1 MISSSSSPVSSPVT
15 VTAAATAA
23 DQPSSYEE
31 AMAQKAVSGS
41 HDVQSAS
48 SDATISLKF
57 QTTVPILSETSQK
70 ANANVDTHKVSAVAI
85 NSANSLKSLK
95 RPSTDNSA
103 LEPPSREA
111 LKTAA
116 STFIANSAKR
126 GYCPGDPQ
134 THGAAARPL
143 DLYSVSHSDDSEE
156 QKNMS
161 KLALCELVQNN
172 VEGFNIIFPYVAVP
186 GCGRLN
192 PVRFLNVMLC
202 LCESAYQDAFPKTV
216 ISIGSGQAFLEKC
229 FGLMGGVNVKCYDR
243 EPLTRFLPVEQAE
256 FPKDINKCL
265 PEDCS
270 SCLLV
275 SAYPQG
281 YLGPVLAEFIR
292 RGGEMLCT
300 TVEGGLFCSMHE
312 GYEDNPDILRDGI
325 KELRRKNGE
334 FFQVQLNDYSLMGSP
349 SFIQFYN
356 WPSSVKQLMFD
367 SQRLKG
373 LCSDIEFPGILTSSS
388 R

>member
-1 MISSSSSPVSSPVT
+1 MISPSSSSPVT
-15 VTAAATAA
+15 GA
-23 DQPSSYEE
+23 DQSPSYEKS
-31 AMAQKAVSGS
+31 MAQNAVLGN

-48 SDATISLKF
+48 ADATVSLKY
-57 QTTVPILSETSQK
+57 QTTVPVLPETSQK
-70 ANANVDTHKVSAVAI
+70 ANANVDTHKFSAVAI
-85 NSANSLKSLK
+85 NSGNSLKSLK
-95 RPSTDNSA
+95 GPSTDNSA
-103 LEPPSREA
+103 LEPLSRQA
-111 LKTAA
+111 LKTAV
-116 STFIANSAKR
+116 STFIAKSAKR
-126 GYCPGDPQ
+126 GYCLGDPQ
-134 THGAAARPL
+134 THGAVARPL

-156 QKNMS
+156 QKRMS

-243 EPLTRFLPVEQAE
+243 KPLTRFLPVEQAE

-265 PEDCS
+265 PDDCS

-300 TVEGGLFCSMHE
+300 TVEGGLFCSMHV
-312 GYEDNPDILRDGI
+312 GYEDNPDILRDWI

-334 FFQVQLNDYSLMGSP
+334 FFEVQLNDFTMMESP

-373 LCSDIEFPGILTSSS
+373 LCSDIEFPEFLTSSS